1 MTPSSPR
8 WASLCTGCGREAEVE
23 SRRSHG
29 ERVLCDACASK
40 PYVLSAAGIETPTSG
55 NGTKPSGDVAGDAP
69 STWHTIDLAAVVAGK
84 ETDAPPTILRRAD
97 GIGLI
102 YPAKAHSLSSEPEAG
117 KTWLML
123 AATGEQLAAGAHV
136 MYVDFE
142 DNAATIVGRLL
153 KLGVPADAIVARFH
167 YVRPDEPLDERG
179 NQALEVVLA
188 KRPTLAIIDGITE
201 ALAVHGL
208 DIGSNNDVARWKV
221 ILPKKILR
229 AGTALVELDHVTKDR
244 ETRGRYA
251 IGAQHKLAAVDV
263 AYTLEAVE
271 PFGRG
276 REGMSRLTVKKD
288 RPGHVRQHS
297 NETQHVAELRLTSL
311 EDGSVTATLT
321 APGAADWRPTVL
333 MGRISSAIEQTP
345 GLSKRQIREAV
356 TGKTKGIDKGIEVL
370 VREGYLRVEP
380 DGQAVRHYLIRPF
393 TDTDRDPVTP
403 PRPDRDPSHVESD
416 RDPVTLPLQ
425 GARSRVTPQGTPR
438 PPATVTPAT
447 DDEQRTYERALE
459 LVKDSA
465 A

>member
-1 MTPSSPR
+1 VSTTLDTPEP
-8 WASLCTGCGREAEVE
+8 V
-23 SRRSHG
+23 H
-29 ERVLCDACASK
+29 
-40 PYVLSAAGIETPTSG
+40 TS
-55 NGTKPSGDVAGDAP
+55 T
-69 STWHTIDLAAVVAGK
+69 TWQTVDLAAVVEGK
-84 ETDAPPTILRRAD
+84 ATDEPPTIMRRED
-97 GIGLI
+97 GVGLI
-102 YPAKAHSLSSEPEAG
+102 YAGKAHSLSSEPEAG

-123 AATGEQLAAGAHV
+123 AAAGEQLAAGAHV
-136 MYVDFE
+136 LYVDFE
-142 DNAATIVGRLL
+142 DTASTIVGRLL
-153 KLGVPADAIVARFH
+153 KLGVSTDAIVARFH
-167 YVRPDEPLDERG
+167 YMRPDEPLDERG
-179 NQALEVVLA
+179 NQSLAVVLA
-188 KRPTLAIIDGITE
+188 KRPSLVIIDGVTE

-229 AGTALVELDHVTKDR
+229 AGAALVELDHVTKDR

-276 REGMSRLTVKKD
+276 REGLSRLTVKKD

-297 NETQHVAELRLTSL
+297 TDAQRVAELRLTSH

-321 APGAADWRPTVL
+321 APGSGEWRPTVL
-333 MGRISSAIEQTP
+333 MARIAQALEHAP
-345 GLSKRQIREAV
+345 GLSKRQIRETV

-370 VREGYLRVEP
+370 IREGYVRAEP
-380 DGQAVRHYLIRPF
+380 DGQAIRHHVVKPF

-403 PRPDRDPSHVESD
+403 PRPDRDPSQVESD
-416 RDPVTLPLQ
+416 RDPVTPSLI

-438 PPATVTPAT
+438 PSTTVTPIANE
-447 DDEQRTYERALE
+447 DEQREYERALA
-459 LVKDSA
+459 LVEEHA